1 MPNQL
6 NEDNAIPLEW
16 IRYYTDQYLK
26 IIKDHPKSGMDAVII
41 ERVNHIYDLVEA
53 YKKRNIPIDK
63 R

>member
-1 MPNQL
+1 MSKQL
-6 NEDNAIPLEW
+6 NENNAIPLEW

-26 IIKDHPKSGMDAVII
+26 IIKVHPKSGMDAAIL

-53 YKKRNIPIDK
+53 YNKRNTPIDK